1 MADALVATPGS
12 NADGTKMPKDKNC
25 PFCHA
30 PFTSSSLG
38 RHLDLYI
45 KDKNAKPPDN
55 IHDVEEIRRL
65 RGNVTRRQARTSSA
79 KREGSTPS
87 SAKATPIPDQ
97 SSPPSGLRYSNTGHA
112 EGGPVRVNFNR
123 PSWQATGVINDL
135 PPVIRESPSYP
146 KPRNTIRRASAKED
160 VIRKQDALEEKERG
174 RAAELALKEV
184 LDSVNAAKQ
193 VLLLY
198 RCHDKA
204 LTFSLLAADELTL
217 GHSLISTS
225 SGSLF
230 QRYACNVWCR
240 LLPSPRAQP
249 MSVQHIGLS
258 KHLDLLSSNLY
269 GYGLHPS

>member
-1 MADALVATPGS
+1 MADALAATPGS
-12 NADGTKMPKDKNC
+12 NADTTKMPKDKNC

-79 KREGSTPS
+79 KREGSTSS

-97 SSPPSGLRYSNTGHA
+97 SSPPSGLHYPNAGHA
-112 EGGPVRVNFNR
+112 EGGPVTVSLNR
-123 PSWQATGVINDL
+123 PNWQATGVINDL

-146 KPRNTIRRASAKED
+146 KPRNMIRMISAKEEI
-160 VIRKQDALEEKERG
+160 IRKQDALEEKERG

-184 LDSVNAAKQ
+184 LESVKAAKQ
-193 VLLLY
+193 VLFLDSY
-198 RCHDKA
+198 RDKA
-204 LTFSLLAADELTL
+204 LTVSLLAVDELTL
-217 GHSLISTS
+217 GHSLILTS
-225 SGSLF
+225 AGSLS
-230 QRYACNVWCR
+230 QRYACNVLCR
-240 LLPSPRAQP
+240 LLPSPLDQP
-249 MSVQHIGLS
+249 MSAKHIGL
-258 KHLDLLSSNLY
+258 
-269 GYGLHPS
+269 